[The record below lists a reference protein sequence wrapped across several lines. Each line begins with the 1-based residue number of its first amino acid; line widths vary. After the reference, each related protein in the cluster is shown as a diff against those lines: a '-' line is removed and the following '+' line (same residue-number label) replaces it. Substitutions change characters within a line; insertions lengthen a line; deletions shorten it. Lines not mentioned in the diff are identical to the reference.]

1 MSSACHFNQLFCLP
15 MNITFQKTIKSIREY
30 NSAFLMMATLLPF
43 IAPSIA
49 KADIYM
55 QQDTSEQ
62 IVLTNLLTDSE
73 RTNQRVGYELLI
85 ENDIRSLSKP
95 EKNLAPNESALSRQ
109 QISEAVA
116 SAAAQTAIEP
126 ALLHAVIRV
135 ESNYNAKA
143 LSPRGAQGLMQLM
156 PGTAR
161 RFNVTN
167 PYDPT
172 QNVLAGAQYLRELH
186 TLFNGNM
193 PLILAAYNAGPKA
206 VSKNHM
212 RIPPFVETR
221 LYVPKVLDV
230 YRRIR
235 AERIY

>member
-1 MSSACHFNQLFCLP
+1 MK
-15 MNITFQKTIKSIREY
+15 IKFQQIIESI
-30 NSAFLMMATLLPF
+30 SAFMMMMTLSPF
-43 IAPSIA
+43 LAPSIA
-49 KADIYM
+49 QADIYI

-62 IVLTNLLTDSE
+62 IVLTNLLIDSE
-73 RTNQRVGYELLI
+73 PTNQRAGYELLI
-85 ENDIRSLSKP
+85 ENDIRSPSKS
-95 EKNLAPNESALSRQ
+95 ENTLAMNNHSNESHGLSRQ
-109 QISEAVA
+109 QVSEAVA
-116 SAAAQTAIEP
+116 SASAQTSIDP
-126 ALLHAVIRV
+126 ALIHAVIRV
-135 ESNYNAKA
+135 ESNYNTRAV
-143 LSPRGAQGLMQLM
+143 SRRGAQGLMQLM
-156 PGTAR
+156 PSTAR

-167 PYDPT
+167 PYDPA

>member
-1 MSSACHFNQLFCLP
+1 MK
-15 MNITFQKTIKSIREY
+15 ITFQHAIESI
-30 NSAFLMMATLLPF
+30 NAFLMMVTLSLF
-43 IAPSIA
+43 LAPSIA
-49 KADIYM
+49 QADIYM

-62 IVLTNLLTDSE
+62 IVLTNLLIDSE

-85 ENDIRSLSKP
+85 ENDIRSPSKS
-95 EKNLAPNESALSRQ
+95 ENNLAMNNHSNESHGLSRQ
-109 QISEAVA
+109 QVSEAVA
-116 SAAAQTAIEP
+116 SASAQTSIDP
-126 ALLHAVIRV
+126 ALIHAVIRV
-135 ESNYNAKA
+135 ESNYNTRAV
-143 LSPRGAQGLMQLM
+143 SRRGAQGLMQLM
-156 PGTAR
+156 PSTAR

-167 PYDPT
+167 PYDPA

-212 RIPPFVETR
+212 RIPPFMETR
-221 LYVPKVLDV
+221 LYVPKVLDA

>member
-1 MSSACHFNQLFCLP
+1 MK
-15 MNITFQKTIKSIREY
+15 ITFQHAIESI
-30 NSAFLMMATLLPF
+30 NAFLMMVTLSLF
-43 IAPSIA
+43 LAPSIA
-49 KADIYM
+49 QADIYM

-62 IVLTNLLTDSE
+62 IVLTNLLIDSE

-85 ENDIRSLSKP
+85 ENDIRSPSKS
-95 EKNLAPNESALSRQ
+95 ENTLAINNHSNESHGLSRQ
-109 QISEAVA
+109 KVSEAVA
-116 SAAAQTAIEP
+116 SASAQTSIDP
-126 ALLHAVIRV
+126 ALIHAVIRV
-135 ESNYNAKA
+135 ESNYNTRAV
-143 LSPRGAQGLMQLM
+143 SRRGAQGLMQLM
-156 PGTAR
+156 PSTAR

-167 PYDPT
+167 PYDPA

-212 RIPPFVETR
+212 RIPPFMETR

>member
-1 MSSACHFNQLFCLP
+1 MKISLQQAIQVIN
-15 MNITFQKTIKSIREY
+15 
-30 NSAFLMMATLLPF
+30 AFLLMAILTTFMLP
-43 IAPSIA
+43 AVA
-49 KADIYM
+49 QADIYM
-55 QQDTSEQ
+55 QQDNSEQ
-62 IVLTNLLTDSE
+62 IVLTNLLADSE
-73 RTNQRVGYELLI
+73 RTNSHSQYELLI
-85 ENDIRSLSKP
+85 ENELRTFSNP
-95 EKNLAPNESALSRQ
+95 EITSSVNANGVSRQ

-116 SAAAQTAIEP
+116 KAYAQTAIDP
-126 ALLHAVIRV
+126 ALLLAVIRV

-156 PGTAR
+156 PSTAR

-167 PYDPT
+167 PYDPV

-186 TLFNGNM
+186 TFFNGNM

-206 VSKNHM
+206 VTKHHM
-212 RIPPFVETR
+212 RIPPFMETR
-221 LYVPKVLDV
+221 LYVPKVLDA

>member
-1 MSSACHFNQLFCLP
+1 MK
-15 MNITFQKTIKSIREY
+15 ITFQQIIESI
-30 NSAFLMMATLLPF
+30 SAFLMMVALTPF
-43 IAPSIA
+43 LAPSIA
-49 KADIYM
+49 QADIYM

-62 IVLTNLLTDSE
+62 IILTNLITDSE

-85 ENDIRSLSKP
+85 ENDIRSPSKS
-95 EKNLAPNESALSRQ
+95 ENTLAMNNYSNEGHGLSRQ
-109 QISEAVA
+109 QVSEAVA
-116 SAAAQTAIEP
+116 SASAQTSIDP
-126 ALLHAVIRV
+126 ALIHAVIRV
-135 ESNYNAKA
+135 ESNYNTRAV
-143 LSPRGAQGLMQLM
+143 SRRGAQGLMQLM
-156 PGTAR
+156 PSTAR

-167 PYDPT
+167 PYDPA

-206 VSKNHM
+206 VSNYHM
-212 RIPPFVETR
+212 RIPPFMETR

>member
-1 MSSACHFNQLFCLP
+1 
-15 MNITFQKTIKSIREY
+15 
-30 NSAFLMMATLLPF
+30 
-43 IAPSIA
+43 
-49 KADIYM
+49 M

-109 QISEAVA
+109 QISEAVT
-116 SAAAQTAIEP
+116 SAAAQTALEP

-206 VSKNHM
+206 VSNYHM
-212 RIPPFVETR
+212 RIPPFMETR
-221 LYVPKVLDV
+221 LYVPKVLDA

>member
-1 MSSACHFNQLFCLP
+1 MK
-15 MNITFQKTIKSIREY
+15 ITFQHAIESI
-30 NSAFLMMATLLPF
+30 NAFLMMVALTPF
-43 IAPSIA
+43 LAPSIA
-49 KADIYM
+49 QADIYM

-62 IVLTNLLTDSE
+62 IVLTNLLIDSE

-85 ENDIRSLSKP
+85 ENDIRSPSKS
-95 EKNLAPNESALSRQ
+95 ENNLAMNNHSNESHGLSRQ
-109 QISEAVA
+109 QVSEAVA
-116 SAAAQTAIEP
+116 SASAQTSIDP
-126 ALLHAVIRV
+126 ALIHAVIRV
-135 ESNYNAKA
+135 ESNYNTRAV
-143 LSPRGAQGLMQLM
+143 SRRGAQGLMQLM
-156 PGTAR
+156 PSTAR

-167 PYDPT
+167 PYDPA

-212 RIPPFVETR
+212 RIPPFMETR
-221 LYVPKVLDV
+221 LYVPKVLDA

>member
-1 MSSACHFNQLFCLP
+1 MK
-15 MNITFQKTIKSIREY
+15 IIFQKTIKSIRESI
-30 NSAFLMMATLLPF
+30 SAFWMMATLMPF
-43 IAPSIA
+43 LVPSIA
-49 KADIYM
+49 QADIYM

-62 IVLTNLLTDSE
+62 IMLTNLLTDSE
-73 RTNQRVGYELLI
+73 RTNQHVGYELLI
-85 ENDIRSLSKP
+85 ENDIRSLSKS
-95 EKNLAPNESALSRQ
+95 ENTLAMNNHSNESHDSLSRQ
-109 QISEAVA
+109 QVSEAVA
-116 SAAAQTAIEP
+116 SASAHTSIDP
-126 ALLHAVIRV
+126 ALIHAVIQV
-135 ESNYNAKA
+135 ESNYNTKA
-143 LSPRGAQGLMQLM
+143 VSRRGAQGLMQLM
-156 PGTAR
+156 PSTAR

-167 PYDPT
+167 PYDPA

-206 VSKNHM
+206 VSNYHM
-212 RIPPFVETR
+212 RIPPFMETR

>member
-15 MNITFQKTIKSIREY
+15 MNITFQKTIKSIRES

-43 IAPSIA
+43 ITPSIA

-109 QISEAVA
+109 QISEAVT
-116 SAAAQTAIEP
+116 SAAAQTALEP

-206 VSKNHM
+206 VSNYHM
-212 RIPPFVETR
+212 RIPPFMETR

>member
-1 MSSACHFNQLFCLP
+1 MK
-15 MNITFQKTIKSIREY
+15 ITFQQAIESI
-30 NSAFLMMATLLPF
+30 NAFLMMVALSLF
-43 IAPSIA
+43 LAPSIA
-49 KADIYM
+49 QADIYM

-62 IVLTNLLTDSE
+62 IVLTNLLIDSE

-85 ENDIRSLSKP
+85 ENDIRSPSKS
-95 EKNLAPNESALSRQ
+95 ENNLAMNNHSNESHGLSRQ
-109 QISEAVA
+109 QVSEAVA
-116 SAAAQTAIEP
+116 SASAQTSIDP
-126 ALLHAVIRV
+126 ALIHAVIRV
-135 ESNYNAKA
+135 ESNYNTRAV
-143 LSPRGAQGLMQLM
+143 SRRGAQGLMQLM
-156 PGTAR
+156 PSTAR

-167 PYDPT
+167 PYDPA

-206 VSKNHM
+206 VSKNQM
-212 RIPPFVETR
+212 RIPPFMETR
-221 LYVPKVLDV
+221 LYVPKVLDA

>member
-1 MSSACHFNQLFCLP
+1 MK
-15 MNITFQKTIKSIREY
+15 ITFQHAIESI
-30 NSAFLMMATLLPF
+30 NAFLMMVALTPF
-43 IAPSIA
+43 LAPSIA
-49 KADIYM
+49 QADIYM

-62 IVLTNLLTDSE
+62 IVLTNLLIDSE

-85 ENDIRSLSKP
+85 ENDIRSPSKS
-95 EKNLAPNESALSRQ
+95 ENTLAMNNHSNESHGLSRQ
-109 QISEAVA
+109 QVSEAVA
-116 SAAAQTAIEP
+116 SASAQTSIDP
-126 ALLHAVIRV
+126 ALIHAVIRV
-135 ESNYNAKA
+135 ESNYNTRAV
-143 LSPRGAQGLMQLM
+143 SRRGAQGLMQLM
-156 PGTAR
+156 PSTAR

-167 PYDPT
+167 PYDPA

-212 RIPPFVETR
+212 RIPPFMETR
-221 LYVPKVLDV
+221 LYVPKVLDA

>member
-1 MSSACHFNQLFCLP
+1 MK
-15 MNITFQKTIKSIREY
+15 ITFQHAIESI
-30 NSAFLMMATLLPF
+30 NAFLMMVTLSLF
-43 IAPSIA
+43 LAPSIA
-49 KADIYM
+49 QADIYM

-62 IVLTNLLTDSE
+62 IVLTNLLIDSE

-85 ENDIRSLSKP
+85 ENDIRSPSKS
-95 EKNLAPNESALSRQ
+95 ENNLAMNNHSNENHGLSRQ
-109 QISEAVA
+109 QVSEAVA
-116 SAAAQTAIEP
+116 SASAQTSIDP
-126 ALLHAVIRV
+126 ALIHAVIRV
-135 ESNYNAKA
+135 ESNYNTRAV
-143 LSPRGAQGLMQLM
+143 SRRGAQGLMQLM
-156 PGTAR
+156 PSTAR

-167 PYDPT
+167 PYDPA

-212 RIPPFVETR
+212 RIPPFMETR
-221 LYVPKVLDV
+221 LYVPKVLDA

>member
-1 MSSACHFNQLFCLP
+1 MK
-15 MNITFQKTIKSIREY
+15 ITFQQAIESI
-30 NSAFLMMATLLPF
+30 NAFLMMVTLSLF
-43 IAPSIA
+43 LAPSIA
-49 KADIYM
+49 QADIYM

-62 IVLTNLLTDSE
+62 IVLTNLLIDSE

-85 ENDIRSLSKP
+85 ENDIRSPSKS
-95 EKNLAPNESALSRQ
+95 ENTSAMNNHSNENHGLSRQ
-109 QISEAVA
+109 QVSEAVA
-116 SAAAQTAIEP
+116 SASAQTSIDP
-126 ALLHAVIRV
+126 ALIHAVIRV
-135 ESNYNAKA
+135 ESNYNTRAV
-143 LSPRGAQGLMQLM
+143 SRRGAQGLMQLM
-156 PGTAR
+156 PSTAR

-167 PYDPT
+167 PYDPA

-212 RIPPFVETR
+212 RIPPFMETR
-221 LYVPKVLDV
+221 LYVPKVLDA

>member
-1 MSSACHFNQLFCLP
+1 MK
-15 MNITFQKTIKSIREY
+15 ITFQQAIESI
-30 NSAFLMMATLLPF
+30 NAFLMMVALTPF
-43 IAPSIA
+43 LAPSIA
-49 KADIYM
+49 QADIYM

-62 IVLTNLLTDSE
+62 IVLTNLLIDSE

-85 ENDIRSLSKP
+85 ENDIRSPSKS
-95 EKNLAPNESALSRQ
+95 ENNLAMNNHSNESHGLSRQ
-109 QISEAVA
+109 QVSEAVA
-116 SAAAQTAIEP
+116 SASAQTSIDP
-126 ALLHAVIRV
+126 ALIHAVIRV
-135 ESNYNAKA
+135 ESNYNTRAV
-143 LSPRGAQGLMQLM
+143 SPRGAQGLMQLM
-156 PGTAR
+156 PSTAR

-167 PYDPT
+167 PYDPA

-212 RIPPFVETR
+212 RIPPFMETR
-221 LYVPKVLDV
+221 LYVPKVLDA
-230 YRRIR
+230 YRRIG

>member
-1 MSSACHFNQLFCLP
+1 MK
-15 MNITFQKTIKSIREY
+15 ITFQHAIESI
-30 NSAFLMMATLLPF
+30 NAFLMMVTLSLF
-43 IAPSIA
+43 LAPSIA
-49 KADIYM
+49 QADIYM

-62 IVLTNLLTDSE
+62 IVLTNLLIDSE

-85 ENDIRSLSKP
+85 ENDIRSPSKS
-95 EKNLAPNESALSRQ
+95 ENTLAINNHSNESHGLSRQ
-109 QISEAVA
+109 QVSEAVA
-116 SAAAQTAIEP
+116 SASAQTSIDP
-126 ALLHAVIRV
+126 ALIHAVIRV
-135 ESNYNAKA
+135 ESNYNTRAV
-143 LSPRGAQGLMQLM
+143 SRRGAQGLMQLM
-156 PGTAR
+156 PSTAR

-167 PYDPT
+167 PYDPA

-212 RIPPFVETR
+212 RIPPFMETR
-221 LYVPKVLDV
+221 LYVPKVLDA

>member
-1 MSSACHFNQLFCLP
+1 MK
-15 MNITFQKTIKSIREY
+15 ITFQQAIESI
-30 NSAFLMMATLLPF
+30 NAFLMMVALTPF
-43 IAPSIA
+43 LAPSIA
-49 KADIYM
+49 QADIYM

-62 IVLTNLLTDSE
+62 IVLTNLLIDSE

-85 ENDIRSLSKP
+85 ENDIRSPSKS
-95 EKNLAPNESALSRQ
+95 ENNLAMNNHSNESHGLSRQ
-109 QISEAVA
+109 QVSEAVA
-116 SAAAQTAIEP
+116 SASAQTSIDP
-126 ALLHAVIRV
+126 ALIHAVIRV
-135 ESNYNAKA
+135 ESNYNTRAV
-143 LSPRGAQGLMQLM
+143 SRRGAQGLMQLM
-156 PGTAR
+156 PSTAR

-167 PYDPT
+167 PYDPA

-212 RIPPFVETR
+212 RIPPFMETR
-221 LYVPKVLDV
+221 LYVPKVLDA

>member
-1 MSSACHFNQLFCLP
+1 MK
-15 MNITFQKTIKSIREY
+15 ITFQQTIKLIRE
-30 NSAFLMMATLLPF
+30 SISTFLMMATLMPI

-49 KADIYM
+49 QADIYM
-55 QQDTSEQ
+55 HQDTSEQ

-85 ENDIRSLSKP
+85 ENDIRSPSKS
-95 EKNLAPNESALSRQ
+95 ENSQATNNHSNNGLTRQ
-109 QISEAVA
+109 QVSEIVA
-116 SAAAQTAIEP
+116 SASSQTLIDP
-126 ALLHAVIRV
+126 ALIHAVIRV
-135 ESNYNAKA
+135 ESNYNTRAV
-143 LSPRGAQGLMQLM
+143 SRRGAQGLMQLM
-156 PGTAR
+156 PSTAG

-167 PYDPT
+167 PYDPA

-206 VSKNHM
+206 VSKYHM

-221 LYVPKVLDV
+221 LYVPKVLAV

-235 AERIY
+235 SERIY

>member
-1 MSSACHFNQLFCLP
+1 MK
-15 MNITFQKTIKSIREY
+15 ITFQHAIESI
-30 NSAFLMMATLLPF
+30 NAFLMMVTLSLF
-43 IAPSIA
+43 LAPSIA
-49 KADIYM
+49 QADIYM

-62 IVLTNLLTDSE
+62 IVLTNLLIDSE

-85 ENDIRSLSKP
+85 ENDIRSPSKS
-95 EKNLAPNESALSRQ
+95 ENNLAMNNHSNESHGLSRQ
-109 QISEAVA
+109 QVSEAVA
-116 SAAAQTAIEP
+116 SASAQTSIDP
-126 ALLHAVIRV
+126 ALIHAVIRV
-135 ESNYNAKA
+135 ESNYNTRAV
-143 LSPRGAQGLMQLM
+143 SRRGAQGLMQLM
-156 PGTAR
+156 PSTAR
-161 RFNVTN
+161 RFNMTN
-167 PYDPT
+167 PYDPA

-212 RIPPFVETR
+212 RIPPFKETR
-221 LYVPKVLDV
+221 LYVPKVLDA